1 MSIDLNNRQCIM
13 HSLGPLAQSVEQR
26 TFNPLVESS
35 SLSRPTNFQITYFL
49 HSNFFDSETRI
60 IFMKF
65 KYLPDYITSL
75 LPKGFQKPDGG
86 C

>member
-1 MSIDLNNRQCIM
+1 
-13 HSLGPLAQSVEQR
+13 
-26 TFNPLVESS
+26 
-35 SLSRPTNFQITYFL
+35 
-49 HSNFFDSETRI
+49 
-60 IFMKF
+60 MKF